1 MVCMCV
7 VWCLYVCN
15 VCVGWCMCMYV
26 CVVYVWYGV
35 CMCIYRCVCGMCGV
49 VHVCGV
55 CVCTPASVFSTMESS
70 QALGVVSGHHLHA
83 DSYSR
88 GNVVIVRSCLT
99 GILFPNAIPLGL
111 WCS

>member
-1 MVCMCV
+1 MITLCV
-7 VWCLYVCN
+7 VRGAAGKL
-15 VCVGWCMCMYV
+15 
-26 CVVYVWYGV
+26 
-35 CMCIYRCVCGMCGV
+35 RF
-49 VHVCGV
+49 
-55 CVCTPASVFSTMESS
+55 TPVSVFSTMESS